1 MRLAELDV
9 VNDCL
14 STLGETPL
22 NSIQTDHPLVAGALK
37 LLREANSRVQAQG
50 WWFNREEVEL
60 QPDAMTGHIA
70 LPADFL
76 SVDPSVRDQRYTE
89 RGRRLYDLDRQSVT
103 FESKVTV
110 AIIRLIPFRDL
121 PWAAQDLIRSAT
133 TLRFVES
140 YDADELRIQQVR
152 LDYQEA
158 YRTCNTEHT
167 RFVQPN
173 LLSGGG
179 VGRRRGAIRVTGG
192 YPTRGLRRY

>member
-1 MRLAELDV
+1 MRLTELDV

-22 NSIQTDHPLVAGALK
+22 NSIDTDHPLVAGALK

-60 QPDAMTGHIA
+60 QPDTATGHIA

-89 RGRRLYDLDRQSVT
+89 RGRRLYDLDRQSVY
-103 FESKVTV
+103 FDSKVTV
-110 AIIRLIPFRDL
+110 AIIRLIPFLDL
-121 PWAAQDLIRSAT
+121 PWVAQDLIRTAT
-133 TLRFVES
+133 TVRFVES

-158 YRTCNTEHT
+158 YRTCNTEHA

-179 VGRRRGAIRVTGG
+179 VGRRLGAIRVTGG